1 MFERIARE
9 IEADVVGVP
18 GVTAA
23 LAAAAL
29 LGAPLGNDHA
39 LVSLSDLH
47 TPWEVIA
54 TRVRA
59 VAEADLVV
67 AFYNPRSRTRT
78 WQLGAALGII
88 AAHRP
93 ADTPVGIVTDAY
105 RRGQRV
111 TVTTLAGAAA
121 PVGQELVGM
130 TTTVVVGSSATR
142 VVAGRVVTPRG
153 YRWS

>member
-1 MFERIARE
+1 MI
-9 IEADVVGVP
+9 
-18 GVTAA
+18 
-23 LAAAAL
+23 
-29 LGAPLGNDHA
+29 
-39 LVSLSDLH
+39 SLSDLH

-54 TRVRA
+54 PRVRA
-59 VAEADLVV
+59 AAEADLVV
-67 AFYNPRSRTRT
+67 AFYNPRSRART

-88 AAHRP
+88 AGHRP

-105 RRGQRV
+105 RPGQRV
-111 TVTTLAGAAA
+111 IVTTLAGAATPA
-121 PVGQELVGM
+121 GQALVGM